1 MSLPSDAIAIVG
13 MSGRFPGAQ
22 TVDEFWKNLAEGRDS
37 ITRFAEEETEF
48 SMATAA
54 ARARG
59 AKFIRARGIL
69 DGVDLFDAEFFGIQ
83 PREAEIMDPQHR
95 IFLECAW
102 EAIEAAGYHP
112 GTYPG
117 LIGVYAGLSLNSY
130 LLYNLNQAS
139 EAAAKLAGGY
149 PVGDFPMMLG
159 NERDYMTTRVAYK
172 LNLRGPSMTIQTACS
187 TSLVAVCQACTAL
200 QTYQCDMAL
209 AGGVS
214 VTLPQRRE
222 YLYEEDGM
230 ISPDG
235 FCRSFDAQAA
245 GTVFSNGSGIV
256 LLKRLADAEADGD
269 TVLAVI
275 RGHALNNDGSEKVG
289 FAAPGLNAQAAVIAM
304 AQATAGVEPSSI
316 SYVEA
321 HGTATPL
328 GDPIEIAALTKA
340 FREGGAEGKEFCA
353 IGTAKTNVGHLDV
366 AAGVTGLI
374 KTVLQL
380 QHEHIPPLLHFDSPN
395 PRIDFS
401 NSPFYA
407 LNQSRPWPRSSAP
420 RRAGVSSFG
429 VGGTNAHVVVEEAP
443 EAETIASPRP
453 SQLLLLSARS
463 AAALRQMADRLAD
476 HLESH
481 PDIDLADV
489 SYTLAVGRRAF
500 GFRRAVVAAN
510 AAEAAR
516 ILREPEKSFVS
527 VPENP
532 DRVAADLIAALDS
545 SAAPESLL
553 GDLWVSGA
561 SPDWAVYFSAEKRR
575 RIPLPTYPFERKR
588 FWIEPAPRAVLENEE
603 TPNQNEKIAPAM
615 DRGAQF
621 VESLRRMLEELSGR
635 NVEDTNAAFSELGFD
650 SLFLT
655 QVSQAVFTR
664 FGVKVTFRQ
673 LLGEISN
680 LARLAAHL
688 DKTLPADA
696 PVVVSAK
703 ASGSRLP
710 VIRWAGEGGPALV
723 ASTRFGP
730 YKPLQ
735 REAGELTAN
744 QRRALDDLIA
754 RYVRRTPASKNYTGD
769 HRSHYADPRAVAG
782 FNPLWKEMVYPIVS
796 ERSKGS
802 TIWDIDGNDYVD
814 VTMGFGTYFFGHSPD
829 WLIAAVQKQLHHGIE
844 IGPQSASAGAIARD
858 ICEFSGMERA
868 TFCNT
873 GSEAVMA
880 ALRLAR
886 MVTGRTRV
894 ACFTG
899 DYHGMFDEVLVR
911 GSWVNG
917 EYRAQPVAPGIPDS
931 SVENIL
937 VLDYGTPETLEILR
951 RHANELAAILVEPVQ
966 SRRPDLQP
974 KAFVKELRAIS
985 ERAGVALIFD
995 EVVTGFRCHP
1005 GGAQAMFG
1013 VQADLATYGKVLGGG
1028 IPIGVLAG
1036 KRKFMDGLD
1045 GGTWQY
1051 GDDSRPEAGIT
1062 FFAGTFV
1069 RHPLAMAAARAVI
1082 AHLREQGPG
1091 LQLRMTERTALLAR
1105 TLNENF
1111 AAAGVPLHVPH
1122 FSAVAGLEYAPELT
1136 HASLLWYYLRE
1147 KGIHIWEGRPM
1158 YLTSAH
1164 TDEDFDRVI
1173 SAFRDSVGEM
1183 QEAGFLPQRP
1193 SGSTALD
1200 VPATFP
1206 RFDSAPITEAQSEI
1220 LAAVQM
1226 GDTANRAFNESL
1238 TIDLQGVLDLSALEK
1253 SVLHIMQ
1260 RHASLRSTFRPT
1272 ELRQIFLPIPEAVSL
1287 PVEERRALKDLCE
1300 AATATVFD
1308 LVNGPLT
1315 VWQLAR
1321 LGPDHHALIFTAH
1334 HIICDGWSTGMI
1346 VDELSK
1352 SYNAFRAG
1360 KIPMLAPP
1368 MSFADYA
1375 RGLDAKKDENANDR
1389 DFWLDQF
1396 REAAPVLELQVDHVR
1411 PILKTY
1417 AGGFDSIAVPPGL
1430 FESLQT
1436 HSPTL
1441 GGTLFATLLAAFATL
1456 LNRLTGQS
1464 DLVVGVPSAG
1474 QTLAGCDELIGHC
1487 LNFLPLRVRCP
1498 ENATFQ
1504 SFAKDVRRVVLD
1516 SYDHQNFTF
1525 GRLVQELK
1533 IPRDPAR
1540 LPLVSAVFNID
1551 RSGFDQLK
1559 FDGLSTDVRTNP
1571 KQSVNFEL
1579 FFNVVQSDAMLIV
1592 ECEYNSDIFAPVTI
1606 RRWLN
1611 QYLVLL
1617 EAVCAKPEA
1626 EIVSLELLSHSE
1638 PGLLNLWS
1646 GRTTKYP
1653 RDSTIAQVF
1662 DAVATMHADRPA
1674 LVQGDEVVSYRELR
1688 HRACSLARELG
1699 PLSPGTPVGIVAS
1712 GSLDVIVGIL
1722 GILMAGGAYLPI
1734 DPSLP
1739 DERIEF
1745 MLNEAGVTMVVTDG
1759 TFNLASRHMLAIP
1772 REAVPCDA
1780 LPASNAEAT
1789 DAAYVLYTSGSTGT
1803 PKGVLVPHRAVIR
1816 LVRGTDYMEFRHNEV
1831 FLQAAPLS
1839 FDASTFEIW
1848 GALLNGAKLVVLP
1861 KGSYGLDR
1869 IAYALRSHA
1878 VTTLWLTSGLFQT
1891 MVDEHLEAMTG
1902 VRNLLAGGDV
1912 LSIPHLR
1919 RAMTAMPSTR
1929 FVNGYGPTEN
1939 TTFTTCHTI
1948 TSDDLLRP
1956 SVPIGKPIP
1965 NSTVLI
1971 LDHEKRQV
1979 PVGIE
1984 GELYTG
1990 GDGLAI
1996 GYLNDAE
2003 RTASVFTN
2011 LSGLGRVYR
2020 TGDRA
2025 RWRDDGSIEF
2035 LGRWDRQVKIRGVRV
2050 EPSEIEVA
2058 LLTHPK
2064 VAEARAGTR
2073 GRSAAAKTLVAWVRL
2088 NGKTDRDELT
2098 DYLAAKLPTFL
2109 RPDAIVIVER
2119 FPLTSSGKIDID
2131 SLPEPDVSARTRSA
2145 PPQTDIEKRLAVVW
2159 CEVLGGVQPGRDDS
2173 FFVLG
2178 GHSLL
2183 ALKMFSRVEREF
2195 GVSLPLVAL
2204 LKAPTIRKFASLIE
2218 LESATAAGPSER
2230 RIPLA
2235 TLNPAGSLDPLF
2247 LIHGGDGGVIFYRA
2261 MAEHLSENRPIL
2273 AIESPGFREGT
2284 GYFASIEEMAA
2295 AYCAVIRSRQPK
2307 GPYFLGGYSF
2317 GAIVAYE
2324 MARQLSEVG
2333 ESIGGFVNIDGLSPK
2348 LMDFGR
2354 ADRLKREWRRQAHVG
2369 PIGQLAGLAKYA
2381 LQRLRARVAGTQRAA
2396 IDEVFDS
2403 ALYGAHVELLK
2414 LYRVQPLGIE
2424 MDLLRVG
2431 EPEDGIP
2438 SDYGWRPLVRN
2449 LEIRSISGDH
2459 ESLFKSCNLGS
2470 LNRAV
2475 AAALRSAESRSA

>member
-1 MSLPSDAIAIVG
+1 MSLPDDAIAIVG

-22 TVDEFWKNLAEGRDS
+22 SVDEFWENLVQGRET
-37 ITRFAEEETEF
+37 ITRFAKEETEF
-48 SMATAA
+48 SMATDVEL
-54 ARARG
+54 ARG
-59 AKFIRARGIL
+59 AKFVRARGIL
-69 DGVDLFDAEFFGIQ
+69 ESADLFDADFFGIQ
-83 PREAEIMDPQHR
+83 PREAEVMDPQHR

-149 PVGDFPMMLG
+149 PVGDFSMMLG

-172 LNLRGPSMTIQTACS
+172 LNLRGPSMAVQTACS

-209 AGGVS
+209 AGGAS
-214 VTLPQRRE
+214 VTFPQRRE

-245 GTVFSNGSGIV
+245 GTVFSNGAGVV
-256 LLKRLADAEADGD
+256 LLKRFADAVADGD
-269 TVLAVI
+269 TVRAVI
-275 RGHALNNDGSEKVG
+275 RGFGLNNDGSEKVG
-289 FAAPGLNAQAAVIAM
+289 FAAPGLNAQASVIAL
-304 AQATAGVEPSSI
+304 AHATAGVEPSSV

-340 FREGGAEGKEFCA
+340 FRGGGAQEREFCA

-380 QHEHIPPLLHFDSPN
+380 EHEHIPQVLHYQSPN

-401 NSPFYA
+401 NSPFYVA
-407 LNQSRPWPRSSAP
+407 KHSQPWPRTSSP

-443 EAETIASPRP
+443 EAKTTASLRP

-463 AAALRQMADRLAD
+463 AAALRQMADRLAN

-481 PDIDLADV
+481 PAISLADV
-489 SYTLAVGRRAF
+489 SYTLALGRREF
-500 GFRRAVVAAN
+500 GFRRWVIASNTV
-510 AAEAAR
+510 EAAR
-516 ILREPEKSFVS
+516 MLREPEQRLTT
-527 VPENP
+527 VPDNP
-532 DRVAADLIAALDS
+532 NQAVRDLIARLDP

-553 GDLWVSGA
+553 GDLWVAGA
-561 SPDWAVYFSAEKRR
+561 SPDWAAYFSAEERR

-588 FWIEPAPRAVLENEE
+588 FWIEPDNRPFVEGETFPTQKEQLTPAKDRASQLL
-603 TPNQNEKIAPAM
+603 
-615 DRGAQF
+615 
-621 VESLRRMLEELSGR
+621 ESLRRMLAELSGR
-635 NVEDTNAAFSELGFD
+635 NVEDVNAAFSELGFD

-655 QVSQAVFTR
+655 QVSQAVRSR
-664 FGVKVTFRQ
+664 FGVNVTFRQ
-673 LLGEISN
+673 LFGEIASVAL
-680 LARLAAHL
+680 LAEHL
-688 DKTLPADA
+688 DKMLPSDA
-696 PVVVSAK
+696 PVVVSAPV
-703 ASGSRLP
+703 SGRRVPVVRSSR
-710 VIRWAGEGGPALV
+710 EEGPAV
-723 ASTRFGP
+723 IASARFGP

-735 REAGELTAN
+735 RNVGELSDL
-744 QRRALDDLIA
+744 QRSALNALIA
-754 RYVRRTPASKNYTGD
+754 RYVRRTVASKNYTGE
-769 HRSHYADPRAVAG
+769 HRAHYADPRAVAG

-802 TIWDIDGNDYVD
+802 KIWDIDGNAYVD
-814 VTMGFGTYFFGHSPD
+814 LTMGFGTYFFGHSPD
-829 WLIAAVQKQLHHGIE
+829 WLIEAVQKQLNHGIE

-858 ICEFSGMERA
+858 ICEFTQQERV

-911 GSWVNG
+911 GAWVNG

-937 VLDYGTPETLEILR
+937 VLEYGTPETLEILR

-966 SRRPDLQP
+966 SRHPDLQP
-974 KAFVKELRAIS
+974 KAFMRELRAIADL
-985 ERAGVALIFD
+985 AGTALIFD

-1005 GGAQAMFG
+1005 GGAQAFFG
-1013 VQADLATYGKVLGGG
+1013 VRADLATYGKVLGGG

-1036 KRKFMDGLD
+1036 QRKFMDGLD

-1051 GDDSRPEAGIT
+1051 GDDSVPEVGIT

-1091 LQLRMTERTALLAR
+1091 LQLRMTERTAILAR
-1105 TLNENF
+1105 TLNEEF
-1111 AAAGVPLHVPH
+1111 ATAGVPLRVPH
-1122 FSAVAGLEYAPELT
+1122 FSAVAGLEYAPEIP

-1164 TDEDFDRVI
+1164 TDEDFDQVVA
-1173 SAFRDSVGEM
+1173 AFRESVREM
-1183 QEAGFLPQRP
+1183 QEAGFLPPKP
-1193 SGSTALD
+1193 SCSVGGDIGVL
-1200 VPATFP
+1200 FP
-1206 RFDSAPITEAQSEI
+1206 RSDSAPITEAQSEI

-1226 GDTANRAFNESL
+1226 GDDANRAFNESL
-1238 TIDLQGVLDLSALEK
+1238 VIELRGPLDQAALEK

-1260 RHASLRSTFRPT
+1260 RHPSLRSKFCPT
-1272 ELRQIFLPIPEAVSL
+1272 DLKQIFLPIPDSLSL
-1287 PVEERRALKDLCE
+1287 PVKEARSLKDLCE

-1308 LVNGPLT
+1308 LVNGPL
-1315 VWQLAR
+1315 VLWQLAR
-1321 LGPDHHALIFTAH
+1321 LGPEQHSLIFTAH
-1334 HIICDGWSTGMI
+1334 HIVCDGWSTGMI
-1346 VDELSK
+1346 VAEISQ
-1352 SYNAFRAG
+1352 SYNAFRAA
-1360 KIPMLAPP
+1360 KMPMLPPP

-1375 RGLDAKKDENANDR
+1375 RSLNDSNSGNSKDR
-1389 DFWLDQF
+1389 DFWLEQF
-1396 REAAPVLELQVDHVR
+1396 REPAPSLELPVDHPR
-1411 PILKTY
+1411 PPLKTY
-1417 AGGFDSIAVPPGL
+1417 AAGFESTEVPPVL
-1430 FESLQT
+1430 FKKLQAD
-1436 HSPTL
+1436 SATL

-1456 LNRLTGQS
+1456 LNRLTGQC

-1474 QTLAGCDELIGHC
+1474 QTLAGCNELVGHC
-1487 LNFLPLRVRCP
+1487 LNFLPLRLRCP
-1498 ENATFQ
+1498 EHSTFLDF
-1504 SFAKDVRRVVLD
+1504 SKAVSRVVLD
-1516 SYDHQNFTF
+1516 AYDHQNFTF

-1551 RSGFDQLK
+1551 RSGFERLT
-1559 FDGLSTDVRTNP
+1559 FDGLNVEVRSNP
-1571 KQSVNFEL
+1571 KQSVNFEI
-1579 FFNVVQSDAMLIV
+1579 FFNLVQSDSSLIV
-1592 ECEYNSDIFAPVTI
+1592 ECEYNSDIFAPGTI

-1617 EAVCAKPEA
+1617 EAVCAKPEM
-1626 EIVSLELLSHSE
+1626 EIDALKLLSSSE
-1638 PGLLNLWS
+1638 PDLLHLWS
-1646 GRTTKYP
+1646 GRTTEYP
-1653 RDSTIAQVF
+1653 RDSTIHQLF
-1662 DAVATMHADRPA
+1662 ESVAAEHADRTA
-1674 LVQGDEVVSYRELR
+1674 LLQGDEVVTYRELCQR
-1688 HRACSLARELG
+1688 SRFLASEIG

-1712 GSLDVIVGIL
+1712 GSLNVIVGLL
-1722 GILMAGGAYLPI
+1722 GILMAGGAYLPV

-1739 DERIEF
+1739 NERIEL
-1745 MLNEAGVTMVVTDG
+1745 MLSEAGVTIVVADGDFKLPSRRMV
-1759 TFNLASRHMLAIP
+1759 AIP
-1772 REAVPCDA
+1772 NDAPPFEALPVSEAV
-1780 LPASNAEAT
+1780 ST

-1816 LVRGTDYMEFRHNEV
+1816 LVRGADYIGFGHDDV

-1848 GALLNGAKLVVLP
+1848 GALLNGATLVVLP
-1861 KGSYGLDR
+1861 TGSYGLDR
-1869 IAYALRSHA
+1869 LACALRSHA

-1891 MVDEHLEAMTG
+1891 MVDEHLDSMKG

-1919 RAMTAMPSTR
+1919 RAMNAMPSTR

-1948 TSDDLLRP
+1948 VAEDLKRP
-1956 SVPIGKPIP
+1956 SVPIGKPIA
-1965 NSTVLI
+1965 NSTVFI
-1971 LDHEKRQV
+1971 LDQEMRQV

-1990 GDGLAI
+1990 GDGLSI
-1996 GYLNDAE
+1996 GYLNDPE
-2003 RTASVFTN
+2003 RTASVFVN
-2011 LSGLGRVYR
+2011 APALGRVYR

-2064 VAEARAGTR
+2064 VAEARAGMR
-2073 GRSAAAKTLVAWVRL
+2073 GNSAAAKTLVAWVCLRGDVDRREL
-2088 NGKTDRDELT
+2088 NDH
-2098 DYLAAKLPTFL
+2098 LAAKLPSFL
-2109 RPDAIVIVER
+2109 RPDAIVIVDR
-2119 FPLTSSGKIDID
+2119 FPLTASGKIDVD
-2131 SLPEPDVSARTRSA
+2131 SLPSPDVSARTRSA
-2145 PPQTDIEKRLAVVW
+2145 PPQTAVEKQLATLW
-2159 CEVLGGVQPGRDDS
+2159 SDVLGGVEPGRDDS

-2183 ALKMFSRVEREF
+2183 ALRMFSRVEREF

-2218 LESATAAGPSER
+2218 LEGVQSTGSTER
-2230 RIPLA
+2230 RIPIA
-2235 TLNPAGSLDPLF
+2235 TLNPAGSHEPLF
-2247 LIHGGDGGVIFYRA
+2247 LIHGGDGGVIFYRSL
-2261 MAEHLSENRPIL
+2261 AERLSENRPIL
-2273 AIESPGFREGT
+2273 AIESPGFREGNA
-2284 GYFASIEEMAA
+2284 YYASIEEMAE
-2295 AYCAVIRSRQPK
+2295 AYCAVIRSRQPV

-2324 MARQLSEVG
+2324 IAGILVASG
-2333 ESIGGFVNIDGLSPK
+2333 ESISGFVNIDGLSPR

-2354 ADRLKREWRRQAHVG
+2354 TDRLKREWRRQAHSG
-2369 PIGQLAGLAKYA
+2369 PLGQLSGLAKYA
-2381 LQRLRARVAGTQRAA
+2381 LQRLSARTRGSKSAA
-2396 IDEVFDS
+2396 IEHVFDS

-2414 LYRVQPLGIE
+2414 NYRVQPLPIA
-2424 MDLLRVG
+2424 MDLLRVD
-2431 EPEDGIP
+2431 EPEGGVP
-2438 SDYGWRPLVRN
+2438 PDYGWQSLVER
-2449 LEIRSISGDH
+2449 LEVRVVSGEH
-2459 ESLFKSCNLGS
+2459 ESLFREGNLRS
-2470 LNRAV
+2470 LTRAV
-2475 AAALRSAESRSA
+2475 AAALRAAAARNA